1 VASVGLG
8 EEQPALTATYRLLK
22 DYKGAGAEGFPLAWR
37 LWWKCK
43 SFAEGVQAPK
53 WRAVLQM
60 ILIQKEWG

>member
-1 VASVGLG
+1 MASVGLG

-22 DYKGAGAEGFPLAWR
+22 DYKGAGEAWR